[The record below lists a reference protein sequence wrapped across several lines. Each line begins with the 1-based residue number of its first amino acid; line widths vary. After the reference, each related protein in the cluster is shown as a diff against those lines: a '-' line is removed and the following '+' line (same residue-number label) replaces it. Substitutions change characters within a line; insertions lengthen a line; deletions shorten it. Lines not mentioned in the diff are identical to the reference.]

1 MKTTNRFS
9 IVVFTMLMLFSTTIF
24 AQDEAPPEAKYY
36 VVTTMHWNMDNDDF
50 DMDEWKA
57 VEGEF
62 FEKVTNKNEH
72 IIQASYYAHHT
83 SPDNSELLYIQSFPS
98 WEAIHKAGDR
108 MGELIEEAWKD
119 EEARKAFFEKQ
130 GAYYA
135 RQHSDEIYATTA
147 GAKYFSE
154 PPTEGMLLYIRRNHA
169 AFPEDGSA
177 KEWTELRD
185 ARNEMIKKNEHI
197 KGYFPSAHYY
207 GADSSERI
215 QAFFVDSMEGLDKMY
230 ERNAELAKEAFP
242 DEAARKERAKR
253 AGKYVAGHGDSIY
266 TYMLGSN

>member
-1 MKTTNRFS
+1 MKTTNRLS

-24 AQDEAPPEAKYY
+24 AQDEAPVEAKYY
-36 VVTTMHWNMDNDDF
+36 VVTTLHWNMDNDEF

-57 VEGEF
+57 VEGEL
-62 FEKVTNKNEH
+62 FEKVTSKNEH
-72 IIQASYYAHHT
+72 IIQASYFSHHT

-108 MGELIEEAWKD
+108 DGELIEEAWKD
-119 EEARKAFFEKQ
+119 EEARKAFFDKQ
-130 GAYYA
+130 GVYYS
-135 RQHSDEIYATTA
+135 RQHSDEIYAVTKGT
-147 GAKYFSE
+147 KYFSE

-177 KEWTELRD
+177 KEFVELRD
-185 ARNEMIKKNEHI
+185 EKIEMINKNEHI

-215 QAFFVDSMEGLDKMY
+215 DAFFVDSMEGLDKMY
-230 ERNAELAKEAFP
+230 ERNAELYKEAYP
-242 DEAARKERAKR
+242 DEAVRKERGKK
-253 AGKYVAGHGDSIY
+253 AGKYISGHGDSIY
-266 TYMLGSN
+266 TFILGSN